1 MALLKDYIK
10 TLKSRRKAIKDSQDM
25 KEQEASDAQEAKIKF
40 LQKWFDITA
49 SMLEGVFI
57 LDDEMWSK
65 VSDDSVNE
73 QKVDI
78 LEQEKLVQSL
88 EDKTTEMVE
97 SGAGQD
103 SMKPIEKRFGKLIE
117 EKNKYSVR
125 VDQEV
130 RDREVEPH
138 KNFNKSKLNLKFP
151 KFKGYK
157 GIYTFKTGFDKLL
170 SQDNSQRLVT

>member
-65 VSDDSVNE
+65 VSDSVSE
-73 QKVDI
+73 QK
-78 LEQEKLVQSL
+78 
-88 EDKTTEMVE
+88 
-97 SGAGQD
+97 
-103 SMKPIEKRFGKLIE
+103 LI
-117 EKNKYSVR
+117 
-125 VDQEV
+125 
-130 RDREVEPH
+130 
-138 KNFNKSKLNLKFP
+138 F
-151 KFKGYK
+151 
-157 GIYTFKTGFDKLL
+157 
-170 SQDNSQRLVT
+170 